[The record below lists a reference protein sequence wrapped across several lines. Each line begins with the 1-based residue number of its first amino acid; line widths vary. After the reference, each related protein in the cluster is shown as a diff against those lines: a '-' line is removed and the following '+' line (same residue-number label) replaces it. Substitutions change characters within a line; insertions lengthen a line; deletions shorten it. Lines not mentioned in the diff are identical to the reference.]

1 MAAPAPV
8 DELATVV
15 AAARAGDR
23 EAFDE
28 LVRLTYRETLQLATR
43 LAGNEQDARDI
54 VQDAYLRA
62 YRGLRRFRGDSRFRT
77 WLFRITVNCASSHA
91 SRSRRHRHDQLTPEH
106 QGALA
111 GLPGDRADVE
121 ARADT
126 LSLRADLE
134 AALSCLP
141 PKLRAVVVLRD
152 VYDLSHDAIADELGI
167 SQAAAKVRLHRARQQ
182 LRERLYAY
190 DERSVAA
197 HRATGAAAPTDP
209 HGAHRRVG

>member
-1 MAAPAPV
+1 MVAPTPV
-8 DELATVV
+8 DELAPVV
-15 AAARAGDR
+15 AAACAGDR

-28 LVRLTYRETLQLATR
+28 LVRLTYRDTLQLARR

-91 SRSRRHRHDQLTPEH
+91 SRDRRHRHDQLPAEH
-106 QGALA
+106 QA
-111 GLPGDRADVE
+111 GVVGMLTEGADVE
-121 ARADT
+121 GRAAT

-134 AALSCLP
+134 AALGALP

-152 VYDLSHDAIADELGI
+152 IYDMSHDAIAAELGI
-167 SQAAAKVRLHRARQQ
+167 SQAAAKVRLHRAREQ

-190 DERSVAA
+190 DDRAA
-197 HRATGAAAPTDP
+197 LDRAEPADHAGHRHAG
-209 HGAHRRVG
+209 

>member
-1 MAAPAPV
+1 MASPTPV
-8 DELATVV
+8 DELAPVV
-15 AAARAGDR
+15 AAACAGNR

-28 LVRLTYRETLQLATR
+28 LVRLTYRDTLQLARR

-91 SRSRRHRHDQLTPEH
+91 SRDRRHRHDQLTADH
-106 QGALA
+106 QA
-111 GLPGDRADVE
+111 GLVRRSDEGADVE
-121 ARADT
+121 GRAAT
-126 LSLRADLE
+126 LSRRADLE
-134 AALSCLP
+134 AALGGLP

-152 VYDLSHDAIADELGI
+152 IYDMSHEAIAAELGI
-167 SQAAAKVRLHRARQQ
+167 SQPAAKVRLHRARQQ

-190 DERSVAA
+190 DDRAA
-197 HRATGAAAPTDP
+197 RENTD
-209 HGAHRRVG
+209 HAGQRHAS

>member
-1 MAAPAPV
+1 MAAPTPV
-8 DELATVV
+8 DELAPVV

-28 LVRLTYRETLQLATR
+28 LVRLTYRDTLQLATR

-77 WLFRITVNCASSHA
+77 WLFRITVNCAATHA
-91 SRSRRHRHDQLTPEH
+91 TRDRRHRHDQLTPEH
-106 QGALA
+106 QGAVA
-111 GLPGDRADVE
+111 GTPGDRADVE
-121 ARADT
+121 GRADT

-134 AALSCLP
+134 AALSRLP

-152 VYDLSHDAIADELGI
+152 IYDLPHEAIAAELGI
-167 SQAAAKVRLHRARQQ
+167 SESAAKVRLHRARNK
-182 LRERLYAY
+182 LREQLFGRR
-190 DERSVAA
+190 EGES
-197 HRATGAAAPTDP
+197 RA
-209 HGAHRRVG
+209 V

>member
-1 MAAPAPV
+1 MVAPTPV
-8 DELATVV
+8 DELAPVV

-28 LVRLTYRETLQLATR
+28 LVRLTYRDTLQLATR

-77 WLFRITVNCASSHA
+77 WLFRITVNCASSYA
-91 SRSRRHRHDQLTPEH
+91 SRDRRHRHDQLTVDH
-106 QGALA
+106 HGGTAVM
-111 GLPGDRADVE
+111 PGEGVDG
-121 ARADT
+121 RADT

-134 AALSCLP
+134 AALGGLA

-152 VYDLSHDAIADELGI
+152 IYDMSHDAIAAELGI

-190 DERSVAA
+190 DERPGYDDRAGHSE
-197 HRATGAAAPTDP
+197 HRHAG
-209 HGAHRRVG
+209 

>member
-1 MAAPAPV
+1 MAAPTPV
-8 DELATVV
+8 DELAPVV

-28 LVRLTYRETLQLATR
+28 LVRLTYRDTLQLATR
-43 LAGNEQDARDI
+43 LTGNEQDARDI

-77 WLFRITVNCASSHA
+77 WLFRITVNCAATYA
-91 SRSRRHRHDQLTPEH
+91 SRDRRHRHDQLTPEH
-106 QGALA
+106 QSAVA
-111 GLPGDRADVE
+111 GDRADVE
-121 ARADT
+121 GRADT

-134 AALSCLP
+134 AALSGLP

-152 VYDLSHDAIADELGI
+152 IYDLPHDAIAAELGI

-190 DERSVAA
+190 EDRAGHRGAGERGIGEHGIGERSVGQRHA
-197 HRATGAAAPTDP
+197 G
-209 HGAHRRVG
+209 

>member
-1 MAAPAPV
+1 MAAPTPV
-8 DELATVV
+8 DELALVV

-28 LVRLTYRETLQLATR
+28 LVRLTSRDTLQLATR

-91 SRSRRHRHDQLTPEH
+91 SRDRRHRHDQLTPEH
-106 QGALA
+106 QTALVGAPV
-111 GLPGDRADVE
+111 GGADLE

-134 AALSCLP
+134 AALGGLP

-152 VYDLSHDAIADELGI
+152 IYDMSHDAIAAELGI

-182 LRERLYAY
+182 LREQLYAY
-190 DERSVAA
+190 DERTAPARRADSTGRSHHIE
-197 HRATGAAAPTDP
+197 HRHAG
-209 HGAHRRVG
+209 